1 VPRYLGISTLAGFR
15 CAKSSRN
22 MIERWSYDG
31 DREVHAQR
39 FNGSAEAVRDNAGL
53 TKTTSDVL

>member
-1 VPRYLGISTLAGFR
+1 
-15 CAKSSRN
+15 

-31 DREVHAQR
+31 HLAAHTQR

-53 TKTTSDVL
+53 TDTTSDVL